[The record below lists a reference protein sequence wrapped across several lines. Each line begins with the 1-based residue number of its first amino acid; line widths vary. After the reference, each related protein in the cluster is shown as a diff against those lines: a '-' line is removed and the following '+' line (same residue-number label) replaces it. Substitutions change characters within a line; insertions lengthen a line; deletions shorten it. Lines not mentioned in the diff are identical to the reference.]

1 MADGGYWNHDDIA
14 AVRQTSTTVLIPT
27 SDHHHDQRDRGPRQ
41 GAEADRINK
50 MLATA
55 AGRRLYRRRAG
66 MIEPVY
72 AHTKHNRGIGS
83 FSRRGLAAVSA
94 EWQLIA
100 TAHNLLKLFRHQP
113 AIA

>member
-1 MADGGYWNHDDIA
+1 
-14 AVRQTSTTVLIPT
+14 VRRASTTVLIPT
-27 SDHHHDQRDRGPRQ
+27 SDHHRDERERGPRR
-41 GAEADRINK
+41 GAEADRINTI
-50 MLATA
+50 LATA

-83 FSRRGLAAVSA
+83 FSRRGLAAVTA

-100 TAHNLLKLFRHQP
+100 TAHNLLKLFRLQP
-113 AIA
+113 ATA